1 MQQNMLFLIDL
12 KNVGNVMFTT
22 AKFPKPTAFYTEK
35 KTLSQESYCFN
46 TINLNLPS
54 LDEVF

>member
-22 AKFPKPTAFYTEK
+22 AKPTAFYTEK